1 LSQPYVL
8 QLAAQRTHWLSARD
22 ELLAANVANANT
34 PGFKASDMR
43 PFSAVLDSSE
53 ISMVSTSPLDIKPPS
68 EDSAEAGVVENDSS
82 ESTLSGNTVHLEDE
96 MMKLS
101 EVNRDYSLTTNI
113 KRVIHQMMMA
123 SLK

>member
-1 LSQPYVL
+1 MSQPYVL

-53 ISMVSTSPLDIKPPS
+53 ISMVSTNPLDIKPPS
-68 EDSAEAGVVENDSS
+68 EDFAEAGVVENDSS
-82 ESTLSGNTVHLEDE
+82 EASLSGNTVHLEDE

>member
-1 LSQPYVL
+1 MSQPYVL